1 MNRKSRFPSL
11 RFCPQIAPFPLM
23 AAFGHLKIG
32 CGVRRERLRRVDEGA
47 FWAFGVGFQS
57 KFGAG
62 RHVWVGSC
70 SEHGVARSLSV
81 GSCSEQEAGRS
92 FGWARARSAGR
103 LACFGWARAR

>member
-11 RFCPQIAPFPLM
+11 RFSPQIAPLPLM

-32 CGVRRERLRRVDEGA
+32 CGVRREWLRRVGRGA

-57 KFGAG
+57 KIGAG
-62 RHVWVGSC
+62 RHVGVASC
-70 SEHGVARSLSV
+70 SENGATRSLSV

-92 FGWARARSAGR
+92 FGSARARSMG
-103 LACFGWARAR
+103 